1 MRIISGYH
9 KGRTIRA
16 PKNLPVRPTTDMA
29 KEGLFNILNNWVDF
43 DELNVLDLFCGT
55 GNISFEFVSRGV
67 ESVTCVDSSSKCAAF
82 VKSTFDELKFES
94 GTIMKADALRF
105 VESAKKKWDLIFAD
119 PPYSYEHYPKLVE
132 TILEKGLLSEGGI
145 LVVEHPEE
153 VDFSSLPTLIQTR
166 SYGRVHFS
174 FFELKA

>member
-1 MRIISGYH
+1 M
-9 KGRTIRA
+9 
-16 PKNLPVRPTTDMA
+16 
-29 KEGLFNILNNWVDF
+29 
-43 DELNVLDLFCGT
+43 C
-55 GNISFEFVSRGV
+55 
-67 ESVTCVDSSSKCAAF
+67 CV
-82 VKSTFDELKFES
+82 
-94 GTIMKADALRF
+94 KADALRF